1 MHAYKISG
9 KYFSEQIIRNK
20 NAIQKEEDN
29 VIFFNEIE
37 TCNLYQ
43 SK

>member
-1 MHAYKISG
+1 MHAYKINR

-20 NAIQKEEDN
+20 KAIQKEEDN
-29 VIFFNEIE
+29 VFFFNEIE
-37 TCNLYQ
+37 TCNLCQ